1 MRAAC
6 TLMRSLEPSAAILA
20 RTSIR
25 YRRRGAPSPSRC
37 EARWWAWEPVRRLVQ
52 LAAFSAVLRRVCG
65 LLGLLRWAWSW
76 SIASARLISS
86 FCSKE
91 NPRVKPLSGGF
102 PILAHTFDPPCP
114 SRALLVLLPSG
125 STLCSQGWAHPTQAG
140 ICVLRHPPYVRP
152 ERGPPAPDDEGLVL
166 WHSGSRRTASGA
178 QLVR

>member
-91 NPRVKPLSGGF
+91 NPRVKPCCGRAPLGC
-102 PILAHTFDPPCP
+102 HTFDPPTPLSHGTGCARRDRHAFERARRP
-114 SRALLVLLPSG
+114 IASAGVSSRMMHSAALLSG
-125 STLCSQGWAHPTQAG
+125 
-140 ICVLRHPPYVRP
+140 
-152 ERGPPAPDDEGLVL
+152 GPPLPDGADWSFRREILIDAYDSGCLVE
-166 WHSGSRRTASGA
+166 
-178 QLVR
+178 